1 MKLIRKKEFIVA
13 AFDLEDMIFVIY
25 VAFLTI
31 YKDVYTSY
39 KAQIAPLKANEAPTT
54 IPPEYF
60 NFVDVF
66 FPELAIELV
75 EHKKINKHVI
85 NLIDG
90 KQLPYKLIYSLGQV
104 ELETL
109 KMYIETNLA
118 NGFIKP
124 WKSFPSALVFFVW
137 SPMAVFAYILII
149 EVLIIWL
156 LKIGI
161 CCLWLVNPWLARFG

>member
-13 AFDLEDMIFVIY
+13 AFDLEDKIFVIY
-25 VAFLTI
+25 IAFLTI
-31 YKDVYTSY
+31 YKDIYTSC
-39 KAQIAPLKANEAPTT
+39 KAQIASLKANEAPT
-54 IPPEYF
+54 IILLEYF

-66 FPELAIELV
+66 FLELAMELV

-90 KQLPYKLIYSLGQV
+90 KQFPYKLIYSLGQV

-109 KMYIETNLA
+109 KMYIKTNLA

-124 WKSFPSALVFFVW
+124 FESFPSALIFFVW
-137 SPMAVFAYILII
+137 KSNGSFCLYI
-149 EVLIIWL
+149 
-156 LKIGI
+156 
-161 CCLWLVNPWLARFG
+161 NY